1 MGEIN
6 MNKRTKNRLFSSL
19 VSISLIFSAAGC
31 NQKASVTT
39 EAPAESST
47 AAETAEETT
56 TTTEETTLKVENQS
70 FEYRPGDV
78 ITFGK
83 YEQNNSKSDGKE
95 DIEWY
100 VLATEGNKMLVLS
113 RFALD
118 RHPYNTKK
126 ADVTWETC
134 TLRKWLN
141 ESFYESA
148 FDEEEKSHIIK
159 TTVPADKNPEYDTP
173 TGNPTTDNVFLLS
186 IDEYNKYV
194 KSDEI
199 LGCAGTDYT
208 NAKVK
213 HPDGFAFTWWLRT
226 PGKTSKQALGVVYY
240 RRDKGASVDN
250 NGIFV
255 NNVASDDRFGYGGV
269 RPAMWIELPDKYTDP
284 NKHIESWVEGYAT
297 ARVTYKT
304 PEGEKTVDVPNVPCQ
319 ILYIDGIPSSE
330 GKIRELRQTR
340 ESSQMIREWIE
351 KNVGEKN
358 LIDGTFGYELLVNSG
373 HREKTA

>member
-1 MGEIN
+1 

-70 FEYRPGDV
+70 FEYRPGDI

-240 RRDKGASVDN
+240 RRDKGATVDK
-250 NGIFV
+250 NGIPV
-255 NNVASDDRFGYGGV
+255 NLSKGTTSDKQLGNGGV
-269 RPAMWIELPDKYTDP
+269 RPAMWIELPDSYTTPD
-284 NKHIESWVEGYAT
+284 KHLNGWVEGYAT
-297 ARVTYKT
+297 VRVNYQTQKGKVT
-304 PEGEKTVDVPNVPCQ
+304 TDVPNIPCQ
-319 ILYIDGIPSSE
+319 ILYTDGFPSNGGEVRDTGETS
-330 GKIRELRQTR
+330 KAL
-340 ESSQMIREWIE
+340 REWIIN
-351 KNVGEKN
+351 NVGEKN
-358 LIDGTFGYELLVNSG
+358 LVDGVYSYELIAGTGRL
-373 HREKTA
+373 EKTS